1 METKRALEG
10 LKILDYTQVYSG
22 PYCTMLLADMGA
34 EVIKVESIGVG
45 DQSRNFTPMK
55 DGISGY
61 YNYVNRNKRGITLNL
76 KSPEGKAAA
85 MELSKWA
92 DVIVEN
98 FSAGTIGKLGLGYED
113 VKKVNPEVVF
123 ASLSG
128 FGQYGPYKN
137 KLAYDAIA
145 EAMGGLTN
153 LSGEPE
159 RPCKVTPA
167 LSDAISGIHMA
178 FGVMV
183 AVYYKLKT
191 GKGQL
196 VDVAMMDTVFSVLE
210 SSVVVK
216 TLLGEEPRRLGNS
229 SQVAMPYD
237 VYPCKDAP
245 VVIGCASDSTFNK
258 LARAMGRE
266 DLIQH
271 EHFYTNPVRLQHRE
285 EVDKVI
291 IDWCSDKTA
300 DEVVTI
306 LDEARVPVAP
316 IMTITKLVDDP
327 HIAAREMLIEQEDPR
342 LGKVKYPGNPIKLMD
357 TPAQFVRRAPLLGEH
372 TEEVLHEVLG
382 YSDEKIAQM
391 RANGDI

>member
-45 DQSRNFTPMK
+45 DQSRNFTPIK